1 MRWRTDCILLD
12 IYIQFMQQIYQQLTA
27 DEYRRARL
35 MHVQREVE
43 KLKREEAPPL
53 EALSRAAIEAL
64 SEALKV
70 VQGRPLFPR
79 E

>member
-1 MRWRTDCILLD
+1 MLHQLHW
-12 IYIQFMQQIYQQLTA
+12 QLTA

-35 MHVQREVE
+35 MHVKREVE

-64 SEALKV
+64 VAQLTK
-70 VQGRPLFPR
+70 GATPR
-79 E
+79 